1 MQQRLCRSLILPLAL
16 ALALP
21 ASAAAPPAT
30 WDGLSHVKSKK
41 VQEVYLLP
49 GADFRVYT
57 KVIIDPPEI
66 AFRKDWQREHGPAS
80 DPAQSISNSQVRDIL
95 EQAKT
100 GFHTVFVDAYQKAG
114 YQVVTQAGPDVLRI
128 STAVVNLDVVAPDTM
143 SAGMEWTF
151 SKDAGGG
158 TLVVEARDS
167 ATNALLGRAVD
178 ARVMEDMRPY
188 LRNRASNYE
197 DFRNLFE
204 RWAKLSAEGL
214 NQLKQSSPINPGA
227 APRK

>member
-1 MQQRLCRSLILPLAL
+1 
-16 ALALP
+16 
-21 ASAAAPPAT
+21 
-30 WDGLSHVKSKK
+30 VKSKK

-49 GADFRVYT
+49 GADFRGYT

-66 AFRKDWQREHGPAS
+66 AFRKDWQREHGPSA
-80 DPAQSISNSQVRDIL
+80 DPGNSISNSQVRDIL
-95 EQAKT
+95 EKAKT

-114 YQVVTQAGPDVLRI
+114 YQVVTEPGPDVLRI
-128 STAVVNLDVVAPDTM
+128 STAVVNLDIVAPDTM

-151 SKDAGGG
+151 SKDSGGG
-158 TLVVEARDS
+158 TLVVEACDS

-197 DFRNLFE
+197 DFRSLFE

-214 NQLKQSSPINPGA
+214 GQLKQMSPISPGTP
-227 APRK
+227 PRK